1 MADINEMRKRFYE
14 EDGADP
20 HGLGLGSSSSTAAAA
35 ASTSSSAGPAR
46 RSSGATPGANAASSS
61 ASASGGRPGPYPKR
75 PSDGRGAGATRRS
88 GGGSGSGNGGGG
100 GGAHVK
106 RKDLSFIER
115 ARAAPDDDDDHNHH
129 YGGNP
134 GFGGAGA
141 GAMDVD
147 VSYPGPGRALGLD
160 LGSRLGNGTE
170 EPESDVAQL
179 VRAWQNER
187 HAPDILPSADALLV
201 RVLDAIR
208 RQVRARSVFC
218 LLPVCCMLF
227 ADEPPTPLSSPPFF
241 VSFRPRIHRPPT
253 ATATLC
259 PQSDDASALRSA
271 AHMSE
276 EEHYMTM
283 LVQTE
288 VERIK
293 FVVRSYVRT
302 RLFKVRPLRP
312 PSSPPRSPRL
322 PSISHLHTTLTPA
335 PQIEQ
340 HAAHITSQPSL
351 HPRLTA
357 AELRHAQ
364 RYAALT
370 VSQFTHTVLAHLP
383 DAQQALDDEVIT
395 IPNMS

>member
-20 HGLGLGSSSSTAAAA
+20 HGLGLGSSSSTAAA
-35 ASTSSSAGPAR
+35 STSSSAGPAR
-46 RSSGATPGANAASSS
+46 RSSGAAPGANAASSS

-100 GGAHVK
+100 GGAHAK

-115 ARAAPDDDDDHNHH
+115 ARAAPDDDDHNHH

-141 GAMDVD
+141 MDVD
-147 VSYPGPGRALGLD
+147 VSYPG

-170 EPESDVAQL
+170 ETESDVAQL

-218 LLPVCCMLF
+218 LLPVCYMLY
-227 ADEPPTPLSSPPFF
+227 ADEPPTPLSSPRH
-241 VSFRPRIHRPPT
+241 SSSH
-253 ATATLC
+253 
-259 PQSDDASALRSA
+259 SALAYTAHQWPLPHSA
-271 AHMSE
+271 
-276 EEHYMTM
+276 
-283 LVQTE
+283 
-288 VERIK
+288 
-293 FVVRSYVRT
+293 
-302 RLFKVRPLRP
+302 
-312 PSSPPRSPRL
+312 RSPRT
-322 PSISHLHTTLTPA
+322 PPRCGARRTCPRRSTT
-335 PQIEQ
+335 
-340 HAAHITSQPSL
+340 
-351 HPRLTA
+351 
-357 AELRHAQ
+357 
-364 RYAALT
+364 
-370 VSQFTHTVLAHLP
+370 
-383 DAQQALDDEVIT
+383 
-395 IPNMS
+395 

>member
-14 EDGADP
+14 EDDADP
-20 HGLGLGSSSSTAAAA
+20 YGPGLGTSSSTAGA
-35 ASTSSSAGPAR
+35 SSSAGPAR
-46 RSSGATPGANAASSS
+46 RSAGAAAAANAASSSSS

-75 PSDGRGAGATRRS
+75 PSDGRGAGRR
-88 GGGSGSGNGGGG
+88 GGSGNGGGG
-100 GGAHVK
+100 GNGGAHAK

-115 ARAAPDDDDDHNHH
+115 ARAAPDDDDVD
-129 YGGNP
+129 YGSNAGLS
-134 GFGGAGA
+134 GA

-147 VSYPGPGRALGLD
+147 VDVSHPGPGPGRG
-160 LGSRLGNGTE
+160 RLGNDTE
-170 EPESDVAQL
+170 ASDVAKL

-208 RQVRARSVFC
+208 RQVSVRCGLCAFC
-218 LLPVCCMLF
+218 LCTVYCMLTNPS
-227 ADEPPTPLSSPPFF
+227 PPPLVFVSSSLPPSPLAHTTPTMPAVRRRLCAAERGAHVRGGALHDDARPDRGRAHQVRRALLRPHASLQGPSPLSPLLASYHPYSEP
-241 VSFRPRIHRPPT
+241 SIPILNLQHR
-253 ATATLC
+253 
-259 PQSDDASALRSA
+259 
-271 AHMSE
+271 
-276 EEHYMTM
+276 
-283 LVQTE
+283 
-288 VERIK
+288 
-293 FVVRSYVRT
+293 
-302 RLFKVRPLRP
+302 
-312 PSSPPRSPRL
+312 RSPYPR
-322 PSISHLHTTLTPA
+322 

-340 HAAHITSQPSL
+340 LAAYITSQPTL
-351 HPRLTA
+351 HSRLTA

>member
-46 RSSGATPGANAASSS
+46 RSSGAAPGANAASSS

-88 GGGSGSGNGGGG
+88 GGGSGNGGGG
-100 GGAHVK
+100 GGAHAK

-115 ARAAPDDDDDHNHH
+115 ARAAPDDDDHNHH

-147 VSYPGPGRALGLD
+147 VSYPGPGPGSGRALGLD
-160 LGSRLGNGTE
+160 LGSRLGNGTDE
-170 EPESDVAQL
+170 TESDVAQL

-218 LLPVCCMLF
+218 LLSSAFCLYAVCYMLTTL
-227 ADEPPTPLSSPPFF
+227 PP
-241 VSFRPRIHRPPT
+241 
-253 ATATLC
+253 
-259 PQSDDASALRSA
+259 
-271 AHMSE
+271 
-276 EEHYMTM
+276 
-283 LVQTE
+283 
-288 VERIK
+288 
-293 FVVRSYVRT
+293 
-302 RLFKVRPLRP
+302 
-312 PSSPPRSPRL
+312 SPPRHSSSHSALAYTAHQWPLPHSARSP
-322 PSISHLHTTLTPA
+322 TTP
-335 PQIEQ
+335 
-340 HAAHITSQPSL
+340 
-351 HPRLTA
+351 PRCGARRTCP
-357 AELRHAQ
+357 R
-364 RYAALT
+364 RST
-370 VSQFTHTVLAHLP
+370 T
-383 DAQQALDDEVIT
+383 
-395 IPNMS
+395 